1 MFGMDGMAKG
11 YILSWSSE
19 KQIGN
24 VSYINLMRDARLEHT
39 DVASRPGSRFHGVA
53 CCDLN
58 RMLFVSLQ
66 QVLHERNALLSDVIL
81 PFSPATLLNLPDRIG
96 HHANIPGQITILG
109 F

>member
-39 DVASRPGSRFHGVA
+39 DVASLPGPRFHGVD

-58 RMLFVSLQ
+58 PTLFVSLQ
-66 QVLHERNALLSDVIL
+66 QVLQGRDALVSDVIL
-81 PFSPATLLNLPDRIG
+81 PFSRVTLLNLPDRIG
-96 HHANIPGQITILG
+96 HHANIPGQIAILG